1 MKLIKLLLRTFAI
14 TIIPLYAIAMAD
26 NCYDTV
32 VDKDWKV
39 YYIDPNNEYNISED
53 KEKLNNIYWD
63 KIKCNWGKKVYS
75 SEEYTNKILENLHNS
90 AQSQEKNSSWG
101 NPLIELILSILW
113 VVAMRK
119 IFVKAWKPGINSI
132 IPIYNFYELSDIAWL
147 SWMFSKVLLCG
158 LAWIILYFFIPLLWI
173 ILIIL
178 CAIYGVMV
186 DFCVARNFWWSTFAS
201 ILYII
206 FNPIAILILAF
217 WNDEYYVK
225 WQKEEIKE
233 IAKKVQINEVLGK
246 ENIWNNNANNITVRR
261 VNENLNNNIWQGNNS
276 EQEDTVKYID
286 PTKFA

>member
-201 ILYII
+201 ILYVI
-206 FNPIAILILAF
+206 FNP
-217 WNDEYYVK
+217 
-225 WQKEEIKE
+225 
-233 IAKKVQINEVLGK
+233 
-246 ENIWNNNANNITVRR
+246 
-261 VNENLNNNIWQGNNS
+261 S
-276 EQEDTVKYID
+276 ETI
-286 PTKFA
+286 